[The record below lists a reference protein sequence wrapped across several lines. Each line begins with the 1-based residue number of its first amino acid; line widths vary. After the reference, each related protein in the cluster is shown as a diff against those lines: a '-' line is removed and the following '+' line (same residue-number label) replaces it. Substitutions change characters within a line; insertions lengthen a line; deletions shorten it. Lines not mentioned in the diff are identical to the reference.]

1 MRDSCTRLEFAFSR
15 FGGTSA
21 ETLNRSL
28 GSLETSQ
35 GSECGD
41 TRFGVAQKPGLSIVH
56 PALLRY
62 PRTSKNLPAASGRTN
77 VTYLGLYHRA
87 GPTLNAWASAL
98 RHNIPP
104 KACSSQAGSGRV
116 AVSLEATIL
125 RIQV

>member
-1 MRDSCTRLEFAFSR
+1 MLAMIKSLFSR
-15 FGGTSA
+15 AGGTSA
-21 ETLNRSL
+21 DSLNRSP
-28 GSLETSQ
+28 GSLDTSR
-35 GSECGD
+35 GPECGVS
-41 TRFGVAQKPGLSIVH
+41 RFGVAQTPGLIIDH
-56 PALLRY
+56 PTRLRY
-62 PRTSKNLPAASGRTN
+62 PAYDLSKNLPAASGRTN

-116 AVSLEATIL
+116 AVSLMATIL